1 MAQDFRQHKERNIG
15 TSAVDFPNGSDFNS
29 FDCIVGIRLA
39 NTHTQSVTVE
49 AYIQNGGN
57 NFYLIKNAPIPSG
70 SSLELISFCSKLFVQ
85 LMKKLITIN
94 KKNNL
99 KIFIRNILYYIRYN

>member
-1 MAQDFRQHKERNIG
+1 MAQNFRQYKERNIG
-15 TSAVDFPNGSDFNS
+15 TSAVDFPNGTNFDS

-57 NFYLIKNAPIPSG
+57 NFYLIKN
-70 SSLELISFCSKLFVQ
+70 
-85 LMKKLITIN
+85 N
-94 KKNNL
+94 HWN
-99 KIFIRNILYYIRYN
+99 

>member
-39 NTHTQSVTVE
+39 NTHTQSITVD
-49 AYIQNGGN
+49 A
-57 NFYLIKNAPIPSG
+57 
-70 SSLELISFCSKLFVQ
+70 
-85 LMKKLITIN
+85 
-94 KKNNL
+94 
-99 KIFIRNILYYIRYN
+99 